1 MVLIQAEALKTAEK
15 EAAPKEAAPK
25 EEAPEEAAPEKEAP
39 EKEAP
44 EEEAPEEEAPEKEAP
59 KKEAKKKSPYIAV
72 RPKVRV
78 FRFSEGDVEPIYSHE
93 KKFQSPVFLVD
104 PMFTDEKKDDEIEVF
119 RDNDLAGFRMPLVHS
134 KFPFLRREVQHF
146 FNVGDDCSRHS
157 YMEPDT
163 YFVVPEYSLLKV
175 HNSY

>member
-15 EAAPKEAAPK
+15 EAAPKEATPK
-25 EEAPEEAAPEKEAP
+25 EAAPEEAAP

-44 EEEAPEEEAPEKEAP
+44 EEEAPEEEAPG
-59 KKEAKKKSPYIAV
+59 KEAKKKSPYIAK

-78 FRFSEGDVEPIYSHE
+78 FRYSEGDVEPIYSEE

-157 YMEPDT
+157 YMEPDV
-163 YFVVPEYSLLKV
+163 YFVVPEY
-175 HNSY
+175 